1 MEGKPFKCFKIKSF
15 CPHTEQD
22 FFYQYESTKT
32 VNFKNKEYFSL
43 A

>member
-22 FFYQYESTKT
+22 FYQYESTKT